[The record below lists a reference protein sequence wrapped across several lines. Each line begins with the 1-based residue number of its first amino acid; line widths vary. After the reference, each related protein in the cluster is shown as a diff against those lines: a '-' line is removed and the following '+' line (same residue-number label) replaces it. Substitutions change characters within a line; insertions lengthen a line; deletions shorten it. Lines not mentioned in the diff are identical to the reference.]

1 VNTITKF
8 HIFAEKIMIERS
20 LEKMIDAVL
29 NDGKII
35 IILGPRQTGKTTL
48 LEKIADKTGKYQLL
62 DCDDPSVRN
71 LLEGANTEQLKQI
84 IGDYPMILID
94 EAQRV
99 KNIGLTLKIIN
110 DRIKNVMVLV
120 SGSSALELSNEI
132 NEPLTGRKW
141 EYRLFPICWS
151 EFDRFAGRLKALQQ
165 LEMRILYGMYPEVIN
180 KQGNEE
186 KILKSLA
193 GSYLYKDILSYKGIR
208 KPEILDKLLKAL
220 ALQIGHEVSLN
231 ELANTLQIDKNTVSN
246 YIDLL
251 EKAFIVFKLSSFS
264 RNARNEINSGKKI
277 YFWDTGIRNTLIANF
292 NPFHLRNDSG
302 SLWENFIISE
312 RMKFLHYND
321 IHANSYFWRTHQQQ
335 EIDYIE
341 EKDGM
346 LHAYEIK
353 WSKNARVRFPA
364 LFKNTYAANS
374 TQIVHSENFTDFL
387 I

>member
-1 VNTITKF
+1 
-8 HIFAEKIMIERS
+8 MIERS